1 MKLPYIFILD
11 IDHTIIGN
19 INYQILEY
27 ELLEIIKPE
36 LINNFDI
43 TEDLNNG
50 MLRPFFKE
58 FISFIKNKYKNVEIF
73 VYTNSS
79 YHWAVNGIIP
89 NIQKVINNVI
99 NKPYFTRENSN
110 NNNKLLGNIYDNII
124 DNLISK
130 YPSLKKDKNKEF
142 VFNNQLVFIDDISE
156 NLKDYPEKQILCPVY
171 NYTNI
176 YDIKLKLIN
185 KYQIKEEEFDKT
197 EVLDFFNNNGIP
209 IYNKNG
215 SILQQDKIYQDLLE
229 LLLIRKSKLENT
241 KKDIFFK
248 SLISIFNKNK
258 SMKLNAKFIERINN
272 HSF

>member
-1 MKLPYIFILD
+1 
-11 IDHTIIGN
+11 
-19 INYQILEY
+19 
-27 ELLEIIKPE
+27 
-36 LINNFDI
+36 
-43 TEDLNNG
+43 
-50 MLRPFFKE
+50 
-58 FISFIKNKYKNVEIF
+58 
-73 VYTNSS
+73 
-79 YHWAVNGIIP
+79 
-89 NIQKVINNVI
+89 
-99 NKPYFTRENSN
+99 
-110 NNNKLLGNIYDNII
+110 
-124 DNLISK
+124 
-130 YPSLKKDKNKEF
+130 
-142 VFNNQLVFIDDISE
+142 
-156 NLKDYPEKQILCPVY
+156 
-171 NYTNI
+171 
-176 YDIKLKLIN
+176 LIN